1 MEISPFVIMAIIIFL
16 AVTLQSIIGFGF
28 ALFATPLL
36 VLAGFPLPST
46 VVLVSTCSLLQSLIG
61 AYRLREEIPWRKALT
76 ATLIRSL
83 CVICGIFLLK
93 RLVSTHTEQIRL
105 VIGLI
110 LCGLVVLQ
118 TLCRPKPAANLHW
131 GWGGLAFASSG
142 LLSGLCGM
150 GGPPL
155 VIWLMAQDW
164 TTKQNRGFLFAVFAT
179 AIPLQIVLMSLS
191 FGKTILQS
199 VLLGFIML
207 PLIYLGSCVGLPL
220 GNRLNKEHMR
230 SFAYAILLII
240 GISAV
245 APALW

>member
-1 MEISPFVIMAIIIFL
+1 MDMTAYAIMAVVVFL

-36 VLAGFPLPST
+36 VLAGFPLPNT
-46 VVLVSTCSLLQSLIG
+46 IVLVSTCSLLQSLIG
-61 AYRLREEIPWRKALT
+61 AYRLREDVPWRQALR

-83 CVICGIFLLK
+83 CIICGMFLLK
-93 RLVSTHTEQIRL
+93 RLVSAHTGQIRL

-118 TLCRPKPAANLHW
+118 TLCRPKPVARLHW
-131 GWGGLAFASSG
+131 RWGGIAFASSG

-179 AIPLQIVLMSLS
+179 AIPLQIVLMRLS
-191 FGKTILQS
+191 FGPTILHS
-199 VLLGFIML
+199 VLLGFMLL
-207 PLIYLGSCVGLPL
+207 PLILIGSCVGLPL
-220 GNRLNKEHMR
+220 GNRLNKERMR
-230 SFAYAILLII
+230 HFAYALLLII